1 MGIFTRFFVME
12 IVSHYSEWTFGTKN
26 VRKIPFPLQ
35 KSEKTSK
42 KITKYEVT
50 SKYLQNMFLKPRILQ
65 PSTKY
70 DLVENIFL
78 SKMQNTTFI
87 VVHKKIYVIQTFLK
101 YHCHDSCT
109 VYTFLVV
116 YIKIVTYAL

>member
-1 MGIFTRFFVME
+1 ME
-12 IVSHYSEWTFGTKN
+12 IVSHYSERTFGTKN
-26 VRKIPFPLQ
+26 VRKIQFPPQ

-87 VVHKKIYVIQTFLK
+87 VVHKKYM
-101 YHCHDSCT
+101 
-109 VYTFLVV
+109 
-116 YIKIVTYAL
+116 